1 MGLFKDA
8 FPSAEPPVSTAP
20 VVQKVPPAYG

>member
-1 MGLFKDA
+1 MRLLKDA

-20 VVQKVPPAYG
+20 VVQEVPPVHG